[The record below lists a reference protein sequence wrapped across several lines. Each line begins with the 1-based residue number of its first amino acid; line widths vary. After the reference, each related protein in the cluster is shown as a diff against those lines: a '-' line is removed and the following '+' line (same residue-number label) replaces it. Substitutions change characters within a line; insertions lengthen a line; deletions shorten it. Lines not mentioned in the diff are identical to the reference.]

1 MNFEMMLLA
10 DCVTLF
16 SNNSSDSAQS
26 AIEQQERK
34 DLIAYIKALGE
45 HFEVRAVAYH
55 DLSSLNSSVANLYK
69 AWLMKQGNLTT
80 GNEESAVWK
89 SKFIDF
95 IEDHCKQRLIA
106 LQVKQNRHFDPVLF
120 QEVSLLIESYY
131 KLDNKVRII

>member
-1 MNFEMMLLA
+1 MMLLA

-16 SNNSSDSAQS
+16 SNNSDLAQS

-69 AWLMKQGNLTT
+69 AWLM
-80 GNEESAVWK
+80 
-89 SKFIDF
+89 
-95 IEDHCKQRLIA
+95 
-106 LQVKQNRHFDPVLF
+106 
-120 QEVSLLIESYY
+120 
-131 KLDNKVRII
+131 